1 MAESPDPHACGS
13 YGRLVAYPFEGYLVE
28 TLLGHGGEAGVYRAR
43 RIAGDTGRRSGSAV
57 AIKILDEDHRD
68 DAGVAR
74 LAQEFRVAKRLKHPH
89 IIEVYEHGDYWM
101 TMQYIDG
108 GPISRLESM
117 ADRIEALAQVADAL
131 DCTHRSGIVHTDV
144 KPTNILVH
152 QDFSPREPSRG
163 AVVVD
168 FGAAHIL
175 AEEVWNRPGLV
186 LASLPYAAPE
196 LLQGRLPQAATDEYA
211 LACTA
216 LEVLTGLTPYAAD
229 NASDLIDAH
238 LHRPPPDVSALV
250 PWLTRSFDVVFA
262 RAIAKDPDRRYESCA
277 EMIQHISAALRR

>member
-28 TLLGHGGEAGVYRAR
+28 TLLGHGGEAGS
-43 RIAGDTGRRSGSAV
+43 IALAASPVTPDGDQGSAV

-131 DCTHRSGIVHTDV
+131 DCTHRSGIVHGCEADQY
-144 KPTNILVH
+144 PC
-152 QDFSPREPSRG
+152 
-163 AVVVD
+163 A
-168 FGAAHIL
+168 
-175 AEEVWNRPGLV
+175 PGLFT
-186 LASLPYAAPE
+186 
-196 LLQGRLPQAATDEYA
+196 QGA
-211 LACTA
+211 LA
-216 LEVLTGLTPYAAD
+216 V
-229 NASDLIDAH
+229 
-238 LHRPPPDVSALV
+238 
-250 PWLTRSFDVVFA
+250 
-262 RAIAKDPDRRYESCA
+262 
-277 EMIQHISAALRR
+277 Q